1 MKYLLDTHTLLWAM
15 VDDKRLPKKVKDIIN
30 NFDNDIYVSVVSFW
44 ETEIKHIKNP
54 DLMPFKAID
63 LINAAIGFNY
73 YIEQIRDEYLVGLN
87 KIVNQ
92 NIHRDPFD
100 HMILSNAMSEEM
112 VLITH
117 DETLAKYK
125 GVNVLTY

>member
-1 MKYLLDTHTLLWAM
+1 M
-15 VDDKRLPKKVKDIIN
+15 VNDKRLPKKIKDIIN
-30 NFDNDIYVSVVSFW
+30 DYDNDIFVSVVSFW

-54 DLMPFKAID
+54 ELMPFNAAD

-73 YIEQIRDEYLVGLN
+73 YIEDIRNEYLVDLH

-92 NIHRDPFD
+92 KIHYDPFD